1 MFTVRST
8 VILLLCSVVIATNA
22 APTPTKT
29 NRTEQLNVLKSRE
42 LTSGLTC
49 GACKVVVSLLQEL
62 FAKETS
68 EDEIAKIITRVCIDL
83 KIEDENVCTLVVPTF
98 KVSTCT
104 RSIYAWCLNL
114 LLKQY
119 W

>member
-22 APTPTKT
+22 APTSTKT
-29 NRTEQLNVLKSRE
+29 NRKSSGV
-42 LTSGLTC
+42 TSGLTC
-49 GACKVVVSLLQEL
+49 GACKVVVNLLQEL

-98 KVSTCT
+98 KVST
-104 RSIYAWCLNL
+104 
-114 LLKQY
+114 
-119 W
+119 